1 VSERLQKGGDIRFPA
16 SYSMLICCVQHV
28 RLPGDVA
35 GEMRQFARAVYAAL
49 IKAEGTMR
57 ICGEE
62 WWGTEFRIHSM
73 QSHAGSALLTRPA
86 QRWQVDTVAPGLEKV
101 KTRWVLMLSALSV
114 QDLGIDRKAIWR

>member
-1 VSERLQKGGDIRFPA
+1 
-16 SYSMLICCVQHV
+16 MLICCVQHV

-57 ICGEE
+57 KCGEE

-73 QSHAGSALLTRPA
+73 QSHAGSALLTSPA

-101 KTRWVLMLSALSV
+101 KTGWVLMACIKCTARTG
-114 QDLGIDRKAIWR
+114 LGHRPNGRLAIVHCGIIKMLE